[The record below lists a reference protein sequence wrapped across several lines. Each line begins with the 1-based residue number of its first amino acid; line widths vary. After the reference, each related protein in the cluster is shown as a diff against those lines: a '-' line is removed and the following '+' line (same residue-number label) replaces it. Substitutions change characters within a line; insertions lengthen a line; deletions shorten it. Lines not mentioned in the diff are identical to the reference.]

1 MTGLL
6 NIFEISMETHLV
18 SSLFLN
24 ERNIATSLL
33 IKDSKCAVVHYAKLN
48 SSSINKAYLKAVE
61 YAILS
66 FSISYFCQ
74 KLYEKKYYFISRCS
88 ILVILNG
95 KVWKKCFFYIVPK

>member
-33 IKDSKCAVVHYAKLN
+33 IKNSKCAVVHYAKLN
-48 SSSINKAYLKAVE
+48 SSSINKTYLKAVE

-74 KLYEKKYYFISRCS
+74 KLYEKNITSFQDVVS
-88 ILVILNG
+88 
-95 KVWKKCFFYIVPK
+95 